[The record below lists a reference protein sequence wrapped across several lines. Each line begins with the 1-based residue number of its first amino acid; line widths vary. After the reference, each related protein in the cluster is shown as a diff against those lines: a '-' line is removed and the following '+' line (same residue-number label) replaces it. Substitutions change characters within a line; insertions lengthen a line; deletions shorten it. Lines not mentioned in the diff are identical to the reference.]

1 MANDF
6 KRFVKASVGHTSTGA
21 SADAVYTVP
30 AGAGSSAL
38 EAIVVGISMCNK
50 TSSSITGGIFLDD
63 YAGSNDVYIVK
74 SITIPAFS
82 QVEIM
87 TGNKLVVQ
95 NSGSAGDVIRAE
107 ASAGSSLDVTVSVL
121 EDV

>member
-6 KRFVKASVGHTSTGA
+6 KRFVAANVTVNTGA

-30 AGAGSSAL
+30 AGAGSTAL
-38 EAIVVGISMCNK
+38 ESIVIGISICNK
-50 TSSSITGGIFLDD
+50 NSSERTVGIFLDN
-63 YAGSNDVYIVK
+63 YTGSSDAYIVK
-74 SITIPAFS
+74 DLKVPGNTT
-82 QVEIM
+82 VELM
-87 TGNKLVVQ
+87 AGNKIVVQ

-107 ASAGSSLDVTVSVL
+107 ASAGTSIDVVLSVL

>member
-6 KRFVKASVGHTSTGA
+6 KRFTKPSVGTSTGA

-38 EAIVVGISMCNK
+38 ESIVIGISICNK
-50 TSSSITGGIFLDD
+50 NSSERTVGIFLDNYD
-63 YAGSNDVYIVK
+63 ATNDGYIVK
-74 SITIPAFS
+74 DLKVPGNTT
-82 QVEIM
+82 VEIM
-87 TGNKLVVQ
+87 QGNKLVLM
-95 NSGSAGDVIRAE
+95 NNGSAGDIIRAE
-107 ASAGSSLDVTVSVL
+107 ASAGSSIDVVLSVL